1 MLKLNKTQKKV
12 CECLLLD
19 MSNREMAAKLD
30 LAYITIKMN
39 ISKAL
44 RENNL
49 KTRVGLALA
58 YYKELSEC

>member
-1 MLKLNKTQKKV
+1 MLKLNKTQKKI
-12 CECLLLD
+12 CDCLLLD
-19 MSNREMAAKLD
+19 MSNREMATELG

-58 YYKELSEC
+58 YYKDNSEC